1 MPASQGTGH
10 HRSSKKRGRVIKSL
24 PAVAAVTIAGLT
36 MQAAPAQAAPS
47 QPGVTSPQGSQPGV
61 TSTPQTAPATPPPPA
76 PKPRVYLDGYKPS
89 PQVQQTPS
97 RSYDDYLAGNQQSSY
112 YQNTYYE
119 PTPAPQTAP
128 SEAPPALQATPP
140 PPPPLPTVQ
149 RKVIAPIEAPPGT
162 FIAGGTLVPVDTN
175 IVDQNLLT
183 RTNNT
188 LQAVQADGGNWLVDN
203 GFADAPR
210 ADRIAAGTAT
220 GVITGGAVG
229 LAASVVPAAVIT
241 GTAAAI
247 GGGLG
252 LAATTA
258 ATPAVIW
265 AGPVGYIFVPG
276 AAALAG
282 AGVGAALSAPI
293 VLGLTGA
300 GAVMGGVLGATV
312 LGGEQHI
319 FEEPAPAPAVVPPA
333 VDSVSAIPP
342 AATVNLPGPVGQV
355 RDALAADPNGRQ
367 VLASADT
374 AVQNA
379 APIVDKAVDDASVW
393 TTPVASAVQ
402 GFTSNALEQPQVAQT
417 VETVQSAA
425 APLVDQATAALG
437 GLQAAFVPA

>member
-47 QPGVTSPQGSQPGV
+47 QPGVTSPRGSQPGV
-61 TSTPQTAPATPPPPA
+61 TSTPQTAPATPPPLA
-76 PKPRVYLDGYKPS
+76 PKPRQYLDGYQPS

-97 RSYDDYLAGNQQSSY
+97 RSYDDYLAGNQQSSN
-112 YQNTYYE
+112 YQNTYYQA
-119 PTPAPQTAP
+119 PAQQAAP

-140 PPPPLPTVQ
+140 PPPPVPTVQ

-162 FIAGGTLVPVDTN
+162 FIAGGSLVPVDTN

-188 LQAVQADGGNWLVDN
+188 LQAIQADGGNWLVNN

-252 LAATTA
+252 VAATTG
-258 ATPAVIW
+258 TGAVVW
-265 AGPVGYIFVPG
+265 GGPVGWVFIPG

-293 VLGLTGA
+293 VLGLTGT
-300 GAVMGGVLGATV
+300 GAVIGGILGATV
-312 LGGEQHI
+312 LGGEQQI
-319 FEEPAPAPAVVPPA
+319 IEEPAPAPVVVPPA
-333 VDSVSAIPP
+333 ADSAPTIPP
-342 AATVNLPGPVGQV
+342 AATVDLPGPIGQV
-355 RDALAADPNGRQ
+355 RDTLAADPNGRQ
-367 VLASADT
+367 LLAAADT

-379 APIVDKAVDDASVW
+379 APIVDKAVSDASVW
-393 TTPVASAVQ
+393 TAPAASAVQ
-402 GFTSNALEQPQVAQT
+402 GFTSKALEQPQVAQT
-417 VETVQSAA
+417 FETVQSAA
-425 APLVDQATAALG
+425 APLVEQATAAFG
-437 GLQAAFVPA
+437 GLQAAFAPA

>member
-1 MPASQGTGH
+1 MPASPGTGH

-61 TSTPQTAPATPPPPA
+61 TSTPQTAPATPPPA
-76 PKPRVYLDGYKPS
+76 PTQEREFFIPPSQRV
-89 PQVQQTPS
+89 QETQW
-97 RSYDDYLAGNQQSSY
+97 RSFDDYQSGNQQSSY
-112 YQNTYYE
+112 QNSYYE
-119 PTPAPQTAP
+119 PAPAPQAEP
-128 SEAPPALQATPP
+128 AQAPPALQAAPP
-140 PPPPLPTVQ
+140 PPVPTVQ
-149 RKVIAPIEAPPGT
+149 RKVIAPIDAPEGYVLV
-162 FIAGGTLVPVDTN
+162 GGELVPYDPNLVDRN
-175 IVDQNLLT
+175 QVKKF
-183 RTNNT
+183 NNT
-188 LQAVQADGGNWLVDN
+188 VAALQADGGNWLVDN

-252 LAATTA
+252 VAATTG
-258 ATPAVIW
+258 TGAVVW
-265 AGPVGYIFVPG
+265 GGPVGWVFIPG

-300 GAVMGGVLGATV
+300 GAVIGGVLGATV
-312 LGGEQHI
+312 AGGEQQI
-319 FEEPAPAPAVVPPA
+319 IEEPAPAPAVVPPA
-333 VDSVSAIPP
+333 ADSVPTIPP
-342 AATVNLPGPVGQV
+342 AVTVDLPGPVGQV
-355 RDALAADPNGRQ
+355 RDTLAADPNGRQ
-367 VLASADT
+367 VLAAADT

-379 APIVDKAVDDASVW
+379 APIVDKAVADASVW
-393 TTPVASAVQ
+393 TAPAVEAAQ
-402 GFTSNALEQPQVAQT
+402 GFTSKALEQPQVAQT

-425 APLVDQATAALG
+425 APQVDQATAALG
-437 GLQAAFVPA
+437 GLQAAFAPA

>member
-47 QPGVTSPQGSQPGV
+47 QPGVTSPRGSQPGV
-61 TSTPQTAPATPPPPA
+61 TSTPQTAPATPPPAA
-76 PKPRVYLDGYKPS
+76 PEQRQYLPGYQPS

-119 PTPAPQTAP
+119 APAPQAAP
-128 SEAPPALQATPP
+128 SEAPPAVQATPP
-140 PPPPLPTVQ
+140 PPVPTVQ
-149 RKVIAPIEAPPGT
+149 RTVIAPIDAPDGY
-162 FIAGGTLVPVDTN
+162 FLVGGELVPYDPN
-175 IVDQNLLT
+175 IVDRNFVEQF
-183 RTNNT
+183 NNT
-188 LQAVQADGGNWLVDN
+188 TQAIQADGGNWLVDN

-229 LAASVVPAAVIT
+229 LAASVAPAAVIT

-252 LAATTA
+252 VAATTA
-258 ATPAVIW
+258 AAPAVIW
-265 AGPVGYIFVPG
+265 GGPLGWVFIPG
-276 AAALAG
+276 AAALVG

-300 GAVMGGVLGATV
+300 GAVIGGVLGATV
-312 LGGEQHI
+312 LGGEQQI
-319 FEEPAPAPAVVPPA
+319 IEEPAPLPAS
-333 VDSVSAIPP
+333 DSVPAPP
-342 AATVNLPGPVGQV
+342 AAPLTV
-355 RDALAADPNGRQ
+355 DAP
-367 VLASADT
+367 S
-374 AVQNA
+374 VQNA
-379 APIVDKAVDDASVW
+379 IDTTVEQATTAAQVW
-393 TTPVASAVQ
+393 TEPAYDAVQ
-402 GFTSNALEQPQVAQT
+402 GFTSTALAQPEVAQT
-417 VETVQSAA
+417 VAAVQSAA
-425 APLVDQATAALG
+425 APLVEQATAAFG
-437 GLQAAFVPA
+437 GLQAAFAPA

>member
-1 MPASQGTGH
+1 M
-10 HRSSKKRGRVIKSL
+10 IKSL
-24 PAVAAVTIAGLT
+24 PAMAAVTIAGLT

-76 PKPRVYLDGYKPS
+76 PKPREYLDGYQPS

-97 RSYDDYLAGNQQSSY
+97 RSYDDYLAGNQQSSN

-119 PTPAPQTAP
+119 APAPQAAP

-140 PPPPLPTVQ
+140 PPPPVPTVQ

-162 FIAGGTLVPVDTN
+162 FIAGGKLVPVDTN

-188 LQAVQADGGNWLVDN
+188 LQAIQADGGNWLVDN

-293 VLGLTGA
+293 VLGLTGT
-300 GAVMGGVLGATV
+300 GAVIGGILGATV
-312 LGGEQHI
+312 LGGEQQI
-319 FEEPAPAPAVVPPA
+319 IEEPAPAPAVVPPA
-333 VDSVSAIPP
+333 VDSVPAIPP
-342 AATVNLPGPVGQV
+342 AATVDLPGPVGQV
-355 RDALAADPNGRQ
+355 RDTLAADPNGRQ
-367 VLASADT
+367 VLAAADT

-379 APIVDKAVDDASVW
+379 APIVDKAVNDASVW
-393 TTPVASAVQ
+393 TAPAASAVQ
-402 GFTSNALEQPQVAQT
+402 GFTSKALEQPQVAQT

-437 GLQAAFVPA
+437 GLQAAFAPA

>member
-1 MPASQGTGH
+1 MPAPQDTGH

-61 TSTPQTAPATPPPPA
+61 TSTPQTVPATPPPA
-76 PKPRVYLDGYKPS
+76 PTQEREFFIPPSQRV
-89 PQVQQTPS
+89 QETQW
-97 RSYDDYLAGNQQSSY
+97 RSFDDYQSGNQQSSY
-112 YQNTYYE
+112 QNSYYE
-119 PTPAPQTAP
+119 PAPPPQAEPAQ
-128 SEAPPALQATPP
+128 APPALQSAPP
-140 PPPPLPTVQ
+140 PPVPTVQ
-149 RKVIAPIEAPPGT
+149 RKVIAPIDAPEGYVLV
-162 FIAGGTLVPVDTN
+162 GGELVPYDPNLVDRN
-175 IVDQNLLT
+175 QVKKF
-183 RTNNT
+183 NNT
-188 LQAVQADGGNWLVDN
+188 VAALQADGGNWLVDN

-252 LAATTA
+252 VAATTG
-258 ATPAVIW
+258 TGAVIW
-265 AGPVGYIFVPG
+265 GGPVGWVFIPG

-300 GAVMGGVLGATV
+300 GAVIGGILGASI
-312 LGGEQHI
+312 LGGEQQI
-319 FEEPAPAPAVVPPA
+319 IEEPAPAPAFVPPA
-333 VDSVSAIPP
+333 ADSVPAIPP
-342 AATVNLPGPVGQV
+342 AATVDLPGPVGQV
-355 RDALAADPNGRQ
+355 RDTLAADPNGRQ
-367 VLASADT
+367 VLAAADT

-393 TTPVASAVQ
+393 TAPAASAVQ
-402 GFTSNALEQPQVAQT
+402 GFTSKALEQPQVAQT

-437 GLQAAFVPA
+437 GLQAAFAPA

>member
-1 MPASQGTGH
+1 M
-10 HRSSKKRGRVIKSL
+10 IKSL
-24 PAVAAVTIAGLT
+24 PAMAAVTIAGLT

-76 PKPRVYLDGYKPS
+76 PKPREYLDGYQPS

-97 RSYDDYLAGNQQSSY
+97 RSYDDYLAGNQQSSN

-119 PTPAPQTAP
+119 APAPQAAP

-140 PPPPLPTVQ
+140 PPPPVPTVQ

-162 FIAGGTLVPVDTN
+162 FIAGGKLVPVDTN

-188 LQAVQADGGNWLVDN
+188 LQAIQADGGNWLVDN

-293 VLGLTGA
+293 VLGLTGT
-300 GAVMGGVLGATV
+300 GAVIGGILGATV
-312 LGGEQHI
+312 LGGEQQI
-319 FEEPAPAPAVVPPA
+319 VEEPAPAPAVVPPA
-333 VDSVSAIPP
+333 VDSVPAIPP
-342 AATVNLPGPVGQV
+342 AATVDLPGPVGQV
-355 RDALAADPNGRQ
+355 RDTLAADPDGRQ
-367 VLASADT
+367 VLAAADT
-374 AVQNA
+374 AVQSA
-379 APIVDKAVDDASVW
+379 APIVAKAVSDASVW
-393 TTPVASAVQ
+393 TAPAASAVQ
-402 GFTSNALEQPQVAQT
+402 GFTSKALEQPHVAQT

-437 GLQAAFVPA
+437 GLQAAFAPA

>member
-1 MPASQGTGH
+1 M
-10 HRSSKKRGRVIKSL
+10 IKSL
-24 PAVAAVTIAGLT
+24 PVVAAVTIAGLT

-76 PKPRVYLDGYKPS
+76 PKPREYLDGYQPS

-97 RSYDDYLAGNQQSSY
+97 RSYDDYLAGNQQSSN

-119 PTPAPQTAP
+119 APAPQAAP
-128 SEAPPALQATPP
+128 SETPPALQATPP
-140 PPPPLPTVQ
+140 PPPPVPTVQ

-162 FIAGGTLVPVDTN
+162 FIVGGTLVPVDTN

-188 LQAVQADGGNWLVDN
+188 LQAIQADGGNWLVDN

-210 ADRIAAGTAT
+210 ADRISAGTAT

-252 LAATTA
+252 VAATAGTG
-258 ATPAVIW
+258 AVVW
-265 AGPVGYIFVPG
+265 GGPVGWVFIPG

-300 GAVMGGVLGATV
+300 GAVIGGILGATV
-312 LGGEQHI
+312 LGGEQQI
-319 FEEPAPAPAVVPPA
+319 IEEPAPAPVVVPPA
-333 VDSVSAIPP
+333 ADSVPTIPP
-342 AATVNLPGPVGQV
+342 AATVDLPGPIAQV
-355 RDALAADPNGRQ
+355 RDNLAADPNGRQ
-367 VLASADT
+367 VLAAAD
-374 AVQNA
+374 AALQNA
-379 APIVDKAVDDASVW
+379 APIVDKAVNDASVW
-393 TTPVASAVQ
+393 TAPAASAVQ
-402 GFTSNALEQPQVAQT
+402 GFTSTALEQPQVAQT

-437 GLQAAFVPA
+437 GLQAAFAPA

>member
-1 MPASQGTGH
+1 MPVTPGTGH

-24 PAVAAVTIAGLT
+24 PAMAAVTIAGLT

-76 PKPRVYLDGYKPS
+76 PKPREYLDGYQPS

-97 RSYDDYLAGNQQSSY
+97 RSYDDYLAGNQQSSN

-119 PTPAPQTAP
+119 APAPQAAP

-140 PPPPLPTVQ
+140 PPPPVPTVQ

-162 FIAGGTLVPVDTN
+162 FIAGGKLVPVDTN

-188 LQAVQADGGNWLVDN
+188 LQAIQADGGNWLVDN

-293 VLGLTGA
+293 VLGLTGT
-300 GAVMGGVLGATV
+300 GAVIGGILGATV
-312 LGGEQHI
+312 LGGEQQI
-319 FEEPAPAPAVVPPA
+319 IEEPAPAPAVVPPA
-333 VDSVSAIPP
+333 VDSVPAIPP
-342 AATVNLPGPVGQV
+342 AATVDLPGPVGQV
-355 RDALAADPNGRQ
+355 RDTLAADPNGRQ
-367 VLASADT
+367 VLAAADT

-379 APIVDKAVDDASVW
+379 APIVDKAVNDASVW
-393 TTPVASAVQ
+393 TAPAASAVQ
-402 GFTSNALEQPQVAQT
+402 GFTSKALEQPQVAQT

-437 GLQAAFVPA
+437 GLQAAFAPA

>member
-10 HRSSKKRGRVIKSL
+10 HRSSKTRGRVIKSL
-24 PAVAAVTIAGLT
+24 PAVAAVTIAGLA

-61 TSTPQTAPATPPPPA
+61 TSTPQTAPATPPPAA
-76 PKPRVYLDGYKPS
+76 PEPRQYLPGYQPS

-97 RSYDDYLAGNQQSSY
+97 RSYGDYLAGNQQSSY

-119 PTPAPQTAP
+119 APAPQAAP
-128 SEAPPALQATPP
+128 SEAPPAVQATPP
-140 PPPPLPTVQ
+140 PPVPTVQ
-149 RKVIAPIEAPPGT
+149 RTVIAPIDAPDGY
-162 FIAGGTLVPVDTN
+162 FLVGGELVPYDPN
-175 IVDQNLLT
+175 IVDRNFVEQF
-183 RTNNT
+183 NNT
-188 LQAVQADGGNWLVDN
+188 TQAIQADGGNWLMDN

-252 LAATTA
+252 VAATTG
-258 ATPAVIW
+258 TGAVVW
-265 AGPVGYIFVPG
+265 GGPVGWVFIPG

-300 GAVMGGVLGATV
+300 GAVIGGVLGATV
-312 LGGEQHI
+312 LGGEQQI
-319 FEEPAPAPAVVPPA
+319 IEEPAPLPAP
-333 VDSVSAIPP
+333 DSVPAPP
-342 AATVNLPGPVGQV
+342 AAPLTV
-355 RDALAADPNGRQ
+355 DAP
-367 VLASADT
+367 S
-374 AVQNA
+374 VQNA
-379 APIVDKAVDDASVW
+379 IDTTVEQATTAAQVW
-393 TTPVASAVQ
+393 TEPAYDAVQ
-402 GFTSNALEQPQVAQT
+402 GFTSTALAQPEVAQT
-417 VETVQSAA
+417 VAAVQSAA

-437 GLQAAFVPA
+437 GLQAAFAPA

>member
-1 MPASQGTGH
+1 MPATPGTGH
-10 HRSSKKRGRVIKSL
+10 HRSSNTRGRVIKSL
-24 PAVAAVTIAGLT
+24 PAMAAVTIAGLT

-47 QPGVTSPQGSQPGV
+47 QPGVIAPQESQPGV
-61 TSTPQTAPATPPPPA
+61 TGTPQTAPATPPPAA
-76 PKPRVYLDGYKPS
+76 PEERQYLPGYQPS

-119 PTPAPQTAP
+119 APAPQAAP

-140 PPPPLPTVQ
+140 PPPPVPTVQ
-149 RKVIAPIEAPPGT
+149 RKVIAPIDAPDGY
-162 FIAGGTLVPVDTN
+162 FLVGGELVPYDPN
-175 IVDQNLLT
+175 IVDRNFVEQF
-183 RTNNT
+183 NNT
-188 LQAVQADGGNWLVDN
+188 TQAIQADGGNWLVDN

-229 LAASVVPAAVIT
+229 LAASVAPAAVIT
-241 GTAAAI
+241 GTGAAL
-247 GGGLG
+247 GGALG

-300 GAVMGGVLGATV
+300 GAAIGGVLGATV
-312 LGGEQHI
+312 LGGEQQI
-319 FEEPAPAPAVVPPA
+319 IEEPAPAPAVVPPA
-333 VDSVSAIPP
+333 ADSVPAIPP
-342 AATVNLPGPVGQV
+342 AATIDLPGQV
-355 RDALAADPNGRQ
+355 RDTLAADPNGRQ
-367 VLASADT
+367 VLAAADT

-379 APIVDKAVDDASVW
+379 APIVDKAVSDASVW
-393 TTPVASAVQ
+393 TAPAASAVQ
-402 GFTSNALEQPQVAQT
+402 GFTSKALEQPAVADT
-417 VETVQSAA
+417 VAAVNTAA
-425 APLVDQATAALG
+425 APIVDQANAALA
-437 GLQAAFVPA
+437 GLNAAFAPA

>member
-10 HRSSKKRGRVIKSL
+10 HRPSKKRGRVIKSL

-36 MQAAPAQAAPS
+36 VQAAPAQAAPS
-47 QPGVTSPQGSQPGV
+47 QPGVTSPRGSQPGV
-61 TSTPQTAPATPPPPA
+61 TSAPQTAPATPPPAAPA
-76 PKPRVYLDGYKPS
+76 QRQYLPGYQPS

-119 PTPAPQTAP
+119 APAPQAAP

-140 PPPPLPTVQ
+140 PPPPVPTVQ
-149 RKVIAPIEAPPGT
+149 RTVIAPIDAPDGY
-162 FIAGGTLVPVDTN
+162 FLVGGELVPYDPN
-175 IVDQNLLT
+175 IVDRNFVEQF
-183 RTNNT
+183 NNT
-188 LQAVQADGGNWLVDN
+188 TQAIQADGGNWLVDN

-252 LAATTA
+252 AAATTA
-258 ATPAVIW
+258 AAPAVIW
-265 AGPVGYIFVPG
+265 GGPLGWVFIPG

-300 GAVMGGVLGATV
+300 GAVIGGVLGATV
-312 LGGEQHI
+312 LGGEQQI
-319 FEEPAPAPAVVPPA
+319 IEEPAPLPAP
-333 VDSVSAIPP
+333 DSVPAPP
-342 AATVNLPGPVGQV
+342 AAPLTV
-355 RDALAADPNGRQ
+355 DAP
-367 VLASADT
+367 S
-374 AVQNA
+374 VQNA
-379 APIVDKAVDDASVW
+379 IDTTVEQATTAAQVW
-393 TTPVASAVQ
+393 TEPAYDAVQ
-402 GFTSNALEQPQVAQT
+402 GFTSTALAQPEVAQT
-417 VETVQSAA
+417 VAAVQSAT

-437 GLQAAFVPA
+437 GLQAAFAPA

>member
-10 HRSSKKRGRVIKSL
+10 HRSSKTRRRVIKSL

-47 QPGVTSPQGSQPGV
+47 QPGVTSPRGSQPGV

-76 PKPRVYLDGYKPS
+76 PKPREYLDGYQPS
-89 PQVQQTPS
+89 PRVQQTPS
-97 RSYDDYLAGNQQSSY
+97 RSYDDYLAGNQQSSN
-112 YQNTYYE
+112 YQNTYHE
-119 PTPAPQTAP
+119 APAPQAAP

-140 PPPPLPTVQ
+140 PPPPVPTVQ
-149 RKVIAPIEAPPGT
+149 RKVIAPIEAPSGT

-188 LQAVQADGGNWLVDN
+188 LQAIQADGGNWLVDN

-229 LAASVVPAAVIT
+229 LAASVVPATVIT

-252 LAATTA
+252 VAATTG
-258 ATPAVIW
+258 TGAVIW
-265 AGPVGYIFVPG
+265 GGPVGWVFIPG

-300 GAVMGGVLGATV
+300 GAAIGGILGATV
-312 LGGEQHI
+312 LGGEQQI
-319 FEEPAPAPAVVPPA
+319 IEEPAPAPAVVPPA
-333 VDSVSAIPP
+333 ADSVPTIPP
-342 AATVNLPGPVGQV
+342 AATVDLPGPIGQV
-355 RDALAADPNGRQ
+355 RDTLATDPNGRQ
-367 VLASADT
+367 VLAAADT

-379 APIVDKAVDDASVW
+379 APIVDKAVDAASAW
-393 TTPVASAVQ
+393 TAPAASAVQ
-402 GFTSNALEQPQVAQT
+402 GFTSKALEQPQVAQT

-437 GLQAAFVPA
+437 GVEAAFAPA

>member
-1 MPASQGTGH
+1 M
-10 HRSSKKRGRVIKSL
+10 IKSL

-36 MQAAPAQAAPS
+36 VQAAPAQAAPS
-47 QPGVTSPQGSQPGV
+47 QPGVTSPRGSQPGV
-61 TSTPQTAPATPPPPA
+61 TSAPQTAPATPPPAAPA
-76 PKPRVYLDGYKPS
+76 QRQYLPGYQPS

-119 PTPAPQTAP
+119 APAPQAAP

-140 PPPPLPTVQ
+140 PPPPVPTVQ
-149 RKVIAPIEAPPGT
+149 RTVIAPIDAPDGY
-162 FIAGGTLVPVDTN
+162 FLVGGELVPYDPN
-175 IVDQNLLT
+175 IVDRNFVEQF
-183 RTNNT
+183 NNT
-188 LQAVQADGGNWLVDN
+188 TQAIQADGGNWLADN

-252 LAATTA
+252 AAATTA
-258 ATPAVIW
+258 AAPAVIW
-265 AGPVGYIFVPG
+265 GGPLGWVFIPG

-300 GAVMGGVLGATV
+300 GAVIGGVLGATV
-312 LGGEQHI
+312 LGGEQQI
-319 FEEPAPAPAVVPPA
+319 IEEPAPLPAP
-333 VDSVSAIPP
+333 DSVPAPP
-342 AATVNLPGPVGQV
+342 AAPLTV
-355 RDALAADPNGRQ
+355 DAP
-367 VLASADT
+367 S
-374 AVQNA
+374 VQNA
-379 APIVDKAVDDASVW
+379 IDTTVEQATTAAQVW
-393 TTPVASAVQ
+393 TEPAYDAVQ
-402 GFTSNALEQPQVAQT
+402 GFTSTALAQPEVAQT
-417 VETVQSAA
+417 VAAVQSAT

-437 GLQAAFVPA
+437 GLQAAFAPA

>member
-24 PAVAAVTIAGLT
+24 PAVAAVTIAGLA
-36 MQAAPAQAAPS
+36 MQAAPAHAAPS
-47 QPGVTSPQGSQPGV
+47 QPGVTSPRGSQPGV
-61 TSTPQTAPATPPPPA
+61 TSTPQTAPATPPPAA
-76 PKPRVYLDGYKPS
+76 PEQRQYLPGYQPS

-119 PTPAPQTAP
+119 APAPQAAP

-140 PPPPLPTVQ
+140 PPPPVPTVQ
-149 RKVIAPIEAPPGT
+149 RTVIAPIDAPDGY
-162 FIAGGTLVPVDTN
+162 FLVGGELVPYDPN
-175 IVDQNLLT
+175 IVDRNFVEQF
-183 RTNNT
+183 NNT
-188 LQAVQADGGNWLVDN
+188 TQAIQADGGNWLVDN

-252 LAATTA
+252 VAATTG
-258 ATPAVIW
+258 TGAVIW
-265 AGPVGYIFVPG
+265 GGPVGWVFIPG

-300 GAVMGGVLGATV
+300 GAVIGGVLGATV
-312 LGGEQHI
+312 LGGEQQI
-319 FEEPAPAPAVVPPA
+319 IEEPAPLPAP
-333 VDSVSAIPP
+333 DSVPAPP
-342 AATVNLPGPVGQV
+342 AAPLTV
-355 RDALAADPNGRQ
+355 DAP
-367 VLASADT
+367 S
-374 AVQNA
+374 VQNA
-379 APIVDKAVDDASVW
+379 IDTTVEQATTAAQVW
-393 TTPVASAVQ
+393 TEPAYDAVQ
-402 GFTSNALEQPQVAQT
+402 GFTSTALAQPEVAQT
-417 VETVQSAA
+417 VAAVQSAA

-437 GLQAAFVPA
+437 GLQAAFAPA

>member
-1 MPASQGTGH
+1 M
-10 HRSSKKRGRVIKSL
+10 IKSL
-24 PAVAAVTIAGLT
+24 PAMAAVTIAGLT

-76 PKPRVYLDGYKPS
+76 PKPREYLDGYQPS

-97 RSYDDYLAGNQQSSY
+97 RSYDDYLAGNQQSSN

-119 PTPAPQTAP
+119 APAPQAAP

-140 PPPPLPTVQ
+140 PPPPVPTVQ

-162 FIAGGTLVPVDTN
+162 FIAGGKLVPVDTN

-188 LQAVQADGGNWLVDN
+188 LQAIQADGGNWLVDN

-293 VLGLTGA
+293 VLGLTGT
-300 GAVMGGVLGATV
+300 GAVIGGILGATV
-312 LGGEQHI
+312 LGGEQQI
-319 FEEPAPAPAVVPPA
+319 IEEPAPRPGGCSPGRRQRPGDSAGRDSRSPRTRRAGSRHSRCRPERPPGSRGGRHCSPERGSDRRQSRQRCVG
-333 VDSVSAIPP
+333 VDRTGGLGSAG
-342 AATVNLPGPVGQV
+342 LHLEGP
-355 RDALAADPNGRQ
+355 R
-367 VLASADT
+367 
-374 AVQNA
+374 
-379 APIVDKAVDDASVW
+379 
-393 TTPVASAVQ
+393 
-402 GFTSNALEQPQVAQT
+402 
-417 VETVQSAA
+417 
-425 APLVDQATAALG
+425 TAAG
-437 GLQAAFVPA
+437 GSDRRDGAVGCSSSGRSGHCRSRRLAGGVRTRLIRPTAS

>member
-1 MPASQGTGH
+1 MPASQGAGH
-10 HRSSKKRGRVIKSL
+10 HRSSKTRGRVIKSL
-24 PAVAAVTIAGLT
+24 PAVAALTIAGLA
-36 MQAAPAQAAPS
+36 MQATPAHAAPS

-61 TSTPQTAPATPPPPA
+61 TSTPPPA
-76 PKPRVYLDGYKPS
+76 APEKRQYLPGYQPS

-119 PTPAPQTAP
+119 APAPQAAP

-140 PPPPLPTVQ
+140 PPLPVPTVQ
-149 RKVIAPIEAPPGT
+149 RTVIAPIDAPDGY
-162 FIAGGTLVPVDTN
+162 FLVGGELVPYDPN
-175 IVDQNLLT
+175 IVDRNFVEQF
-183 RTNNT
+183 NNT
-188 LQAVQADGGNWLVDN
+188 TQAIQAGGGNWLVDN

-252 LAATTA
+252 VAATTG
-258 ATPAVIW
+258 TGAVVW
-265 AGPVGYIFVPG
+265 GGPVGWVFIPG

-300 GAVMGGVLGATV
+300 GAVIGGVLGATV
-312 LGGEQHI
+312 LGGEQQI
-319 FEEPAPAPAVVPPA
+319 IEEPAPLPAP
-333 VDSVSAIPP
+333 DSVPAPP
-342 AATVNLPGPVGQV
+342 AAPLTV
-355 RDALAADPNGRQ
+355 DAP
-367 VLASADT
+367 S
-374 AVQNA
+374 VQNA
-379 APIVDKAVDDASVW
+379 IDTTVEQATTAAQVW
-393 TTPVASAVQ
+393 TEPAYDAVQ
-402 GFTSNALEQPQVAQT
+402 GFTSTALAQPEVAQT
-417 VETVQSAA
+417 VAAVQSAA

-437 GLQAAFVPA
+437 GLQAAFAPA